1 MRERSQGCS
10 FSAHPHMPQR
20 EEMESYR
27 CYGKKKQR
35 RDWEKVDSHYTNCAA
50 VLAVIAYLFTLF
62 PFESGLVL
70 NWSLLPRFAL
80 LNKRKAPLS
89 VCERLVIV
97 FAAPRVRCGRP
108 LSSISPGQ
116 TELEAERGTEWPSGG
131 DERQAGSEQLGSGLT
146 HKYTRTNTSPCILM
160 CTHSLSHTRT
170 KCLRLS
176 LACHQTDVW
185 SAWGSAMCRGRHVLY
200 MSSRAPSCCTE
211 PLAADNMRTSVV

>member
-1 MRERSQGCS
+1 MRERNQGCS
-10 FSAHPHMPQR
+10 SSAHPRMLPR

-27 CYGKKKQR
+27 CYDKKPKKSN
-35 RDWEKVDSHYTNCAA
+35 WVGVESHYTNCAT

-80 LNKRKAPLS
+80 LNKCKAPLS

-116 TELEAERGTEWPSGG
+116 TGLEAGRGTEWPSGG
-131 DERQAGSEQLGSGLT
+131 DERQAGSEQLDSGLT
-146 HKYTRTNTSPCILM
+146 HTNILRQIQAGACS
-160 CTHSLSHTRT
+160 CTHTFS
-170 KCLRLS
+170 
-176 LACHQTDVW
+176 
-185 SAWGSAMCRGRHVLY
+185 
-200 MSSRAPSCCTE
+200 
-211 PLAADNMRTSVV
+211 

>member
-10 FSAHPHMPQR
+10 SSAHPHMSLR

-27 CYGKKKQR
+27 CYDKWQQR
-35 RDWEKVDSHYTNCAA
+35 RNWEKVDSHYTNCAT

-80 LNKRKAPLS
+80 LNKRKAQLS

-97 FAAPRVRCGRP
+97 FAVPRVRCGRL

-116 TELEAERGTEWPSGG
+116 AGLEAGRGTEWPSGG
-131 DERQAGSEQLGSGLT
+131 DERQAGSEQLGLGLT
-146 HKYTRTNTSPCILM
+146 HTNTQRQIQAFAYSCI
-160 CTHSLSHTRT
+160 HTF
-170 KCLRLS
+170 S
-176 LACHQTDVW
+176 
-185 SAWGSAMCRGRHVLY
+185 
-200 MSSRAPSCCTE
+200 
-211 PLAADNMRTSVV
+211 

>member
-10 FSAHPHMPQR
+10 SSARPIC
-20 EEMESYR
+20 YR
-27 CYGKKKQR
+27 GRKWNHITCYGEKQQR
-35 RDWEKVDSHYTNCAA
+35 RDWEKVDSHCTNCAT

-97 FAAPRVRCGRP
+97 FAAPRVRRGRP
-108 LSSISPGQ
+108 LPSISPGQ
-116 TELEAERGTEWPSGG
+116 TGLEAGRGAEWPSGG

-146 HKYTRTNTSPCILM
+146 HTNTHWQIQAYACSCTHILSVTRT
-160 CTHSLSHTRT
+160 
-170 KCLRLS
+170 
-176 LACHQTDVW
+176 Q
-185 SAWGSAMCRGRHVLY
+185 
-200 MSSRAPSCCTE
+200 
-211 PLAADNMRTSVV
+211 SV

>member
-10 FSAHPHMPQR
+10 SSACPHMLQR
-20 EEMESYR
+20 EEMESYT
-27 CYGKKKQR
+27 CYGEKQQR
-35 RDWEKVDSHYTNCAA
+35 RDWEKVDSHCTNCAT

-97 FAAPRVRCGRP
+97 FAAPRVRRGRP
-108 LSSISPGQ
+108 LPSISPGQ
-116 TELEAERGTEWPSGG
+116 TGLEAGRGAEWPSGG
-131 DERQAGSEQLGSGLT
+131 DGRQAGSEQLDSGLT
-146 HKYTRTNTSPCILM
+146 HKYAPTNTSLCMLM
-160 CTHSLSHTRT
+160 HTHFPSHTHT

-176 LACHQTDVW
+176 LAC
-185 SAWGSAMCRGRHVLY
+185 
-200 MSSRAPSCCTE
+200 P
-211 PLAADNMRTSVV
+211 